1 MRGGSSDRPSTVG
14 EAGRVSKRRQE
25 SLEKHAGGTKLGAR
39 DADKEGKTRW
49 GQAAGGVNAWGGGG
63 RRGGREG
70 GLKHCEGQAVGGG
83 GWRGRAPEGTRMRG
97 GSSDRPSTA
106 GEAGRVNKRRQE
118 SLEKHAGGTKLGARD
133 AGEDAQV
140 WEKGFKHYC

>member
-1 MRGGSSDRPSTVG
+1 MAAR
-14 EAGRVSKRRQE
+14 EAQKM
-25 SLEKHAGGTKLGAR
+25 GTLLGA
-39 DADKEGKTRW
+39 AQK
-49 GQAAGGVNAWGGGG
+49 QAKKVKPETHGGVVWMREGIRAGALMWGGGEEDDAG
-63 RRGGREG
+63 KCGTGDGVRRCGREG

-106 GEAGRVNKRRQE
+106 GEAGRVSKRRQE

-133 AGEDAQV
+133 GDKEGKTRWGQAAGE
-140 WEKGFKHYC
+140 